1 MVLGPHDMAEALS
14 GPVGEMAEF
23 IQRAL
28 EDLPPKIA
36 DDVIGRGIVLTGG
49 GALLDRLDRALTQR
63 VGVPFVVPQ
72 SPMHCVIKG
81 TAAVLESLPARQH
94 LLIGP

>member
-1 MVLGPHDMAEALS
+1 MAEALTRP
-14 GPVGEMAEF
+14 GGEMAEF

-36 DDVIGRGIVLTGG
+36 ADVIGRGIVLTGG
-49 GALLDRLDRALTQR
+49 GALLDRLDAGAAHSASAWRSWCRRAHALRHQGHARRCWSRWT
-63 VGVPFVVPQ
+63 
-72 SPMHCVIKG
+72 
-81 TAAVLESLPARQH
+81 ERQH